1 MDEMVVQMQK
11 SRDGLQK
18 QMEQART
25 TSAEAW
31 DEFSR
36 GVGNA
41 AQDLQD
47 ATRRAWEK
55 IKG

>member
-1 MDEMVVQMQK
+1 MIANIQK
-11 SRDGLQK
+11 SQVGLHK
-18 QMEQART
+18 QLEQAST

-36 GVGNA
+36 GVGKA

-47 ATRRAWEK
+47 ATRRAWDK
-55 IKG
+55 IKS

>member
-1 MDEMVVQMQK
+1 MDAMIANIQK
-11 SRDGLQK
+11 SQVGLHK
-18 QMEQART
+18 QLEQAST

-36 GVGNA
+36 GVGKA

-47 ATRRAWEK
+47 ATRRAWDK
-55 IKG
+55 IKS